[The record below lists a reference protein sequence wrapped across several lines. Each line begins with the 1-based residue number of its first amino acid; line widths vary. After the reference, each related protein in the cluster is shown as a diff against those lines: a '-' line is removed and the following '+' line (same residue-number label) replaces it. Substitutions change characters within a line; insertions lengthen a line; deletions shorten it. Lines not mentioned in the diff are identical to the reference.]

1 MSCSINHLC
10 ESFRELLL
18 RVVLIT
24 VFGSRFVG
32 RFCELFLFRL
42 NFLRDLQRRAR
53 RFGQNGVVAK
63 KQHDFQK
70 RGFLE
75 YFARILRAQCLFF
88 DILFIADCW
97 NLKI

>member
-1 MSCSINHLC
+1 MSSINHLC

-53 RFGQNGVVAK
+53 RFGQNGDCCKETTRFPKTRFFGVFCANS
-63 KQHDFQK
+63 
-70 RGFLE
+70 
-75 YFARILRAQCLFF
+75 ARSVLIF
-88 DILFIADCW
+88 
-97 NLKI
+97 